1 MTDTPPPI
9 APAAA
14 PVAAAPTAKS
24 KTLFIVL
31 AILLGELGIHNF
43 YIGNTKRGII
53 QLLVSVLTC
62 FIGALPMWI
71 WAVVEAFTVKKDAQ
85 GAPLN

>member
-1 MTDTPPPI
+1 MTDTPPP
-9 APAAA
+9 
-14 PVAAAPTAKS
+14 VAAAPAPKS
-24 KTLFIVL
+24 KTAFIVL

-43 YIGNTKRGII
+43 YIGNTKRGVI

-85 GAPLN
+85 GVDFN

>member
-62 FIGALPMWI
+62 FIGALPMWV